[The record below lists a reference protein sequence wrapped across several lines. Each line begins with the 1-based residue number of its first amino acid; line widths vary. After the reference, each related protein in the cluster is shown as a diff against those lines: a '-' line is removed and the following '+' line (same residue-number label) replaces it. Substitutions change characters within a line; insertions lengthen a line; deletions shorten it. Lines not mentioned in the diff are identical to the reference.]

1 LTDPAVGDALE
12 VLLRQVAFF
21 RALERVDIARLIGA
35 LEPQHLPAGATIISE
50 GDAAD
55 GLYLMQT
62 GHVAVTVRAADGET
76 SLSTLEAPAAF
87 GEMGLLLARR
97 TATVRALSEVRLWK
111 LPRDRFEQLIQERPR
126 VALNAAIAS
135 TELLERSQRRLLGA
149 PQLAPP
155 EAVAEL
161 LVPARARGPV
171 WRLAGLALAV
181 GVPAVLWL
189 VPPPGGL
196 SQAGW
201 HVTLIVLGAAL
212 GWLFEP
218 LPDFVIAFL
227 MAAAWGV
234 AGLAPVALVFGGFA
248 TSAWVVTLGSI
259 ALAVAMARSG
269 LLFRI
274 ALFLL
279 RTFPATHRGQVLAL
293 LLGGILVT
301 PLVPLGLA
309 RVAAVTPLTQEL
321 AQALGYRPRSRG
333 RAGLA
338 FAGLVGYGLF
348 GSIFLTG
355 LAMNF
360 FVVGLLSPGDR
371 ARFDWLHWLVGAAP
385 VGILLA
391 LGAAFVLGAFFP
403 PETTPKITAEVVQRQ
418 QRALRGLSRRE
429 GIATAGVGVLV
440 LGLLMQPLVRLD
452 AAWLALGALIV
463 CVGGGLLDRGA
474 FRSALDWGF
483 LTMIGIL
490 LSTEGVLHHAGVDR
504 WIAGL
509 LTPIAR
515 LIPDPAALVVLLA
528 VFVVA
533 CRLVL
538 PWIPATLL
546 LALALVPPAGEL
558 GLSPWVVGFVVLFA
572 ATTWIH
578 PNQSDFCRI
587 VREGSQGEAFT
598 NRQGIALGAAM
609 TAVMLIAVAASVP
622 YWRAL
627 GLLTR

>member
-50 GDAAD
+50 GEAAD

-62 GHVAVTVRAADGET
+62 GRVAVSVQAADGES

-97 TATVRALSEVRLWK
+97 TATVRALTDVRLWK
-111 LPRDRFEQLIQERPR
+111 LPRDRFEQLVRERPQ

-135 TELLERSQRRLLGA
+135 TELLERTQRRLLGA
-149 PQLAPP
+149 PQPSAPEAAADLLAP
-155 EAVAEL
+155 
-161 LVPARARGPV
+161 ARTRSPV
-171 WRLAGLALAV
+171 WRLAGLALAI
-181 GVPAVLWL
+181 GVPAVLWI

-196 SQAGW
+196 SSAGW

-234 AGLAPVALVFGGFA
+234 AGLAPVSLVFSGFA

-274 ALFLL
+274 ALLLL

-293 LLGGILVT
+293 LFGGILVT

-309 RVAAVTPLTQEL
+309 RVAAVTPLTREL
-321 AQALGYRPRSRG
+321 AQALRYRPRSRG
-333 RAGLA
+333 SAGLA

-348 GSIFLTG
+348 GSMFLTG

-371 ARFDWLHWLVGAAP
+371 ARFDWLHWLVGTAP
-385 VGILLA
+385 AGILLA
-391 LGAAFVLGAFFP
+391 VGAAFVLGAFFR
-403 PETTPKITAEVVQRQ
+403 PETAPKIAGDVVHRQ
-418 QRALRGLSRRE
+418 QRALGELSRRE
-429 GIATAGVGVLV
+429 WITVAAVGVLV
-440 LGLLMQPLVRLD
+440 LGLLIQPLVRLD
-452 AAWLALGALIV
+452 AAWLALSALIV
-463 CVGGGLLDRGA
+463 CVGGGVLDRGA

-490 LSTEGVLHHAGVDR
+490 LSTEGVLHHVGVDR

-546 LALALVPPAGEL
+546 LALALVPAAGEL

-578 PNQSDFCRI
+578 PNQSDFCRL
-587 VREGSQGEAFT
+587 VREGSHGEAFT
-598 NRQGIALGAAM
+598 TRQGVALGAAM

>member
-1 LTDPAVGDALE
+1 M
-12 VLLRQVAFF
+12 LLRQVIFF
-21 RALERVDIARLIGA
+21 RDLERVDIARLLGA
-35 LEPQHLPAGATIISE
+35 LEPLDLPAGAAIIFE
-50 GDAAD
+50 GEAAD
-55 GLYLMQT
+55 GLYLLQT
-62 GHVAVTVRAADGET
+62 GHVAVTVHATGGEST
-76 SLSTLEAPAAF
+76 LSTLEAPAAF

-97 TATVRALSEVRLWK
+97 TASVRALTGVRLWK
-111 LPRDRFEQLIQERPR
+111 LPRERFEQLAHERPQ

-135 TELLERSQRRLLGA
+135 TELLERAQRRLMGA
-149 PQLAPP
+149 PQPFAPK
-155 EAVAEL
+155 AIVDLVAP
-161 LVPARARGPV
+161 VRARGPV
-171 WRLAGLALAV
+171 WRLAGLALTI
-181 GVPAVLWL
+181 GVPAALWF

-196 SQAGW
+196 SRAGW
-201 HVTLIVLGAAL
+201 HVSVIVLGAAL

-234 AGLAPVALVFGGFA
+234 AGLAPVSLVFGGFA
-248 TSAWVVTLGSI
+248 TSAWVVTLGAI

-321 AQALGYRPRSRG
+321 AQALRYRPRSRG
-333 RAGLA
+333 SAGLA
-338 FAGLVGYGLF
+338 FAGMVGYGLF
-348 GSIFLTG
+348 GSMFLTG

-360 FVVGLLSPGDR
+360 FVVGLLPPGDR
-371 ARFDWLHWLVGAAP
+371 ARFDWLHWLWGAAP
-385 VGILLA
+385 AGVLLA
-391 LGAAFVLGAFFP
+391 AGAAFVLVGFFR
-403 PETTPKITAEVVQRQ
+403 PETTPKITADVFHRQR
-418 QRALRGLSRRE
+418 RALRGLSRGE
-429 GIATAGVGVLV
+429 EIAIGGVGVLV
-440 LGLLMQPLVRLD
+440 LGLLLQPWVRLD

-463 CVGGGLLDRGA
+463 CVGGGVLDRGA

-483 LTMIGIL
+483 LTMLGIL
-490 LSTEGVLHHAGVDR
+490 LSTEGVLHHVGVDR

-515 LIPDPAALVVLLA
+515 FIPDPGALVVLLA

-546 LALALVPPAGEL
+546 LALALVPAAGEL

-578 PNQSDFCRI
+578 PSQSDFCRL
-587 VREGSQGEAFT
+587 VREGSHGEAFT
-598 NRQGIALGAAM
+598 NRQGLALGAAM

-627 GLLTR
+627 GLLTH

>member
-1 LTDPAVGDALE
+1 
-12 VLLRQVAFF
+12 
-21 RALERVDIARLIGA
+21 
-35 LEPQHLPAGATIISE
+35 
-50 GDAAD
+50 
-55 GLYLMQT
+55 
-62 GHVAVTVRAADGET
+62 
-76 SLSTLEAPAAF
+76 
-87 GEMGLLLARR
+87 MGLLLARR
-97 TATVRALSEVRLWK
+97 TATVRSLTDVHLWK
-111 LPRDRFEQLIQERPR
+111 LPRDRFEQLARERPQ

-135 TELLERSQRRLLGA
+135 TELLERAQRRLMGA
-149 PQLAPP
+149 PPPSAP
-155 EAVAEL
+155 EAGAD
-161 LVPARARGPV
+161 LVVPERARGPV
-171 WRLAGLALAV
+171 GRLAGLALAF
-181 GVPAVLWL
+181 GVPAGLWL
-189 VPPPGGL
+189 VPPPGGF
-196 SQAGW
+196 SRAGW
-201 HVTLIVLGAAL
+201 HVSLIVLGAAL

-218 LPDFVIAFL
+218 LPDFAIAFL

-234 AGLAPVALVFGGFA
+234 AGLAPVSLVFSGFA

-279 RTFPATHRGQVLAL
+279 RTFPATHRGQALAL
-293 LLGGILVT
+293 LFGGILVT

-309 RVAAVTPLTQEL
+309 RVAAVTPLTQDL
-321 AQALGYRPRSRG
+321 AQALRYRPRSRG
-333 RAGLA
+333 SAGLA

-348 GSIFLTG
+348 GSMFLTG

-360 FVVGLLSPGDR
+360 FVVALLSPSDR
-371 ARFDWLHWLVGAAP
+371 ARFDWLHWLVGTVPAGVILAA
-385 VGILLA
+385 
-391 LGAAFVLGAFFP
+391 GAVFVLGAFFR
-403 PETTPKITAEVVQRQ
+403 PESAPKITADLIHSQ

-429 GIATAGVGVLV
+429 WVAIGGVGVLV
-440 LGLLMQPLVRLD
+440 VGLLVQPLVRLD

-463 CVGGGLLDRGA
+463 CLGGGLLDRGA

-483 LTMIGIL
+483 LTMFGIL
-490 LSTEGVLHHAGVDR
+490 LSTDGVLHHVGVDR

-515 LIPDPAALVVLLA
+515 YVPDPGALVVLLA

-546 LALALVPPAGEL
+546 LALALVPAAGEL

-578 PNQSDFCRI
+578 PNQSDFCRL
-587 VREGSQGEAFT
+587 VREGSHGEAFT
-598 NRQGIALGAAM
+598 NRQGLALGAAM